1 MALVISIKFRNRG
14 KPYYFSPNGHVL
26 SEGDSVIVETAQGQK
41 IACCSSSIHIVPD
54 ENIKSPLKPVLR
66 KCTAQDLRIDQIN
79 RQSEKNAIEICKEKV
94 IKHGL
99 DMKVIECEYNFDGSK
114 ITFFFTAD
122 GRVDFR
128 ELVKDLASVFKV
140 RIELRQV
147 GVRDEAKLLGGIG
160 MCGRPFCCNLYLEEF
175 TPVSTKMAKSQSIS
189 LNPGKISGVCGRL
202 MCCLTYEEEAYAE
215 LNALLPKIG
224 AYVETQFG
232 FGTVIQC
239 ATLAQTVKVKLDNDD
254 ENSQRT
260 LPVKEILV
268 VEGGKPED
276 GSEPPRRLKKPSL
289 PETERRVFLSTK
301 ELEDSLGVKSA
312 EVRQAEN
319 DAQTGAQSKAQRRP
333 RSSRR
338 MKLASKNEKKS
349 TDNQRTSDVASS
361 NTAEPKR
368 KGKRPFKKRRPRRNK
383 PKKDS

>member
-1 MALVISIKFRNRG
+1 M
-14 KPYYFSPNGHVL
+14 
-26 SEGDSVIVETAQGQK
+26 
-41 IACCSSSIHIVPD
+41 
-54 ENIKSPLKPVLR
+54 
-66 KCTAQDLRIDQIN
+66 
-79 RQSEKNAIEICKEKV
+79 
-94 IKHGL
+94 
-99 DMKVIECEYNFDGSK
+99 
-114 ITFFFTAD
+114 
-122 GRVDFR
+122 
-128 ELVKDLASVFKV
+128 

-349 TDNQRTSDVASS
+349 TDNQRTSDAASS

>member
-1 MALVISIKFRNRG
+1 MALVISVKFRNRG
-14 KPYYFSPNGHVL
+14 KPYCFSPNGQAL

-41 IACCSSSIHIVPD
+41 IAFCSSGIHSVSD
-54 ENIKSPLKPVLR
+54 ESIKSPLKPILR
-66 KCTAQDLRIDQIN
+66 KCTTQDMRIDEIN
-79 RQSEKNAIEICKEKV
+79 RQSEKKAIEICKEKV

-114 ITFFFTAD
+114 ITFFFTSD

-147 GVRDEAKLLGGIG
+147 GVRDEAKLLGGLG

-215 LNALLPKIG
+215 LNSKLPKIG
-224 AYVETQFG
+224 AYVETHFG
-232 FGTVIQC
+232 FGTVMQC
-239 ATLAQTVKVKLDNDD
+239 ATLAQTVKVKLDDE

-260 LPVKEILV
+260 ISVNEILV

-276 GSEPPRRLKKPSL
+276 GSEPPRRLKKPSP
-289 PETERRVFLSTK
+289 PETERRAFLNTQ
-301 ELEDSLGVKSA
+301 ELEQSLGMSSA
-312 EVRQAEN
+312 EPREPVN
-319 DAQTGAQSKAQRRP
+319 NVQSEGNPKQQQRPAKSKRSRGRP
-333 RSSRR
+333 R
-338 MKLASKNEKKS
+338 ADKKAPN
-349 TDNQRTSDVASS
+349 TQRVSEAASS
-361 NTAEPKR
+361 NISEPKQ
-368 KGKRPFKKRRPRRNK
+368 KGKKPFNKRRRKRAK
-383 PKKDS
+383 PTNNA

>member
-1 MALVISIKFRNRG
+1 MALVISVKFRNRG
-14 KPYYFSPNGHVL
+14 KPYYFSPNGQVL

-41 IACCSSSIHIVPD
+41 IAFCSSGIHTVSD
-54 ENIKSPLKPVLR
+54 ESIKSPLKPVLR
-66 KCTAQDLRIDQIN
+66 KCTTQDMRIDEIN
-79 RQSEKNAIEICKEKV
+79 RQSEKKAIEICKEKV

-114 ITFFFTAD
+114 ITFFFTSD

-147 GVRDEAKLLGGIG
+147 GVRDEAKLLGGLG

-215 LNALLPKIG
+215 LNSRLPKIG
-224 AYVETQFG
+224 AYVETYFG
-232 FGTVIQC
+232 FGTVLQC
-239 ATLAQTVKVKLDNDD
+239 ATLAQTVKVKLDNDE

-260 LPVKEILV
+260 IPVKDILV

-276 GSEPPRRLKKPSL
+276 GSEPPKRLKKPSP
-289 PETERRVFLSTK
+289 PETERRAFLSTQ
-301 ELEDSLGVKSA
+301 ELEESLGMQSA
-312 EVRQAEN
+312 ESREPANNEQSEEKPRQQQRPAKPKRSRGKPRA
-319 DAQTGAQSKAQRRP
+319 DKKA
-333 RSSRR
+333 
-338 MKLASKNEKKS
+338 
-349 TDNQRTSDVASS
+349 S
-361 NTAEPKR
+361 NTQRISEASGSNASAPKQ
-368 KGKRPFKKRRPRRNK
+368 KGKKPFNKRRRKRSNPR
-383 PKKDS
+383 KDA